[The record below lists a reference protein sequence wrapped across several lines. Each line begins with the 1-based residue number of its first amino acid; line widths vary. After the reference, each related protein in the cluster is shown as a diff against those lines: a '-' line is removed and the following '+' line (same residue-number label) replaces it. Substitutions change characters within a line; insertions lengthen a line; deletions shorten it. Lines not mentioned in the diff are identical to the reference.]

1 MTPVFGVTRVRDGV
15 TRKETT
21 TDPRILPRIVV
32 YDPRLTLDL
41 PQALTASTGVN
52 ALAHCV
58 EAVYSITRNPL
69 SSAAALYGARLI
81 YTSLP
86 RCFADGN
93 NLAARSEV
101 LQGAYLAGAA
111 LSNVA
116 MGLHHGVCHVLGG
129 TLNIPHG
136 VANAIVLP
144 HAIRFNAAAC
154 APELAQLARALGL
167 ESEGEELAARELARR
182 VAQWMRRMELPF
194 RLRDAGVPE
203 TDLPRLADLAVKNKT
218 VQNNPVRVES
228 AQQMEQF
235 LREMW

>member
-1 MTPVFGVTRVRDGV
+1 
-15 TRKETT
+15 
-21 TDPRILPRIVV
+21 
-32 YDPRLTLDL
+32 
-41 PQALTASTGVN
+41 
-52 ALAHCV
+52 
-58 EAVYSITRNPL
+58 
-69 SSAAALYGARLI
+69 
-81 YTSLP
+81 
-86 RCFADGN
+86 
-93 NLAARSEV
+93 
-101 LQGAYLAGAA
+101 
-111 LSNVA
+111 

-144 HAIRFNAAAC
+144 HAIRFNAVAC

-194 RLRDAGVPE
+194 RLRDAGVLE
-203 TDLPRLADLAVKNKT
+203 TDLPQLADLAVKNKT

-235 LREMW
+235 LREM